1 MIQNN
6 GIRVALLTAGY
17 DEHYAFGVLSGLF
30 GRNVEIDF
38 IGNDVMEKAEI
49 VRNPQ
54 VRFFNLRGEHGPVA
68 SLPAKMARI
77 VRYYTKLM
85 NYAWASEAKIFH
97 ILWLNTR
104 FEYFERTVLN
114 GYYRLLGKKLVYT
127 AHNVNVRERD
137 GTDTWMNRSLLKIMY
152 RFYDHIFVHT
162 EKMKQQLVQEYGVK
176 ESRITVIPFGV
187 NDVIPRTGMSRREA
201 RQKLGVADRDHA
213 MLFFG
218 RIAPYKGLDLLVQ
231 ALPVM
236 AQTDPTVRLIIAGE
250 IKKSDCESHWDA
262 VQRMIDE
269 RGLRNRVI
277 QKIEYISDED
287 VEIYFKA
294 VDVLVMPYRHIYQSG
309 LPFLAYN
316 FGLPIVATDV
326 GSLREDIVE
335 GETGFVCR
343 ADDPDDLAK
352 AVCAYFGSEL
362 FRNLEDK
369 REKIMSRLHEKHSWT
384 GIGETIYRVYES
396 VAER

>member
-1 MIQNN
+1 MTINSD
-6 GIRVALLTAGY
+6 IRVALLTGGY

-30 GRNVEIDF
+30 GKDIKIDF

-54 VRFFNLRGEHGPVA
+54 VRFFNLRGHHGPAA
-68 SLPAKMARI
+68 SLPAKIRRI
-77 VRYYTKLM
+77 FRYYFKVF
-85 NYAWASEAKIFH
+85 NYASASEAKIFH

-104 FEYFERTVLN
+104 FEYFERTLLN

-127 AHNVNVRERD
+127 AHNVNARERD
-137 GTDTWMNRSLLKIMY
+137 GTDSWTNRCLLKVMY
-152 RFYDHIFVHT
+152 RFYDHTFVHT
-162 EKMKQQLVQEYGVK
+162 EKMKQQLVREYGVS

-201 RQKLGVADRDHA
+201 RQRLGVADTDHT

-231 ALPVM
+231 ALPKL
-236 AQTDPTVRLIIAGE
+236 AQSDPNIRLIIAGE
-250 IKKSDCESHWDA
+250 IKKRDCDAHWDD
-262 VQRMIDE
+262 VRRMIDE
-269 RGLRNRVI
+269 QGMKTHVI

-294 VDVLVMPYRHIYQSG
+294 ADVLVMPYRHIYQSG

-335 GETGFVCR
+335 GETGFVCK
-343 ADDPDDLAK
+343 AGDPEDLSK
-352 AVCAYFGSEL
+352 AVSTYFGSGL
-362 FRNLEDK
+362 FMNLEK
-369 REKIMSRLHEKHSWT
+369 EKEKIIRRLHERHSWSA
-384 GIGETIYRVYES
+384 IGETIYNVYKT
-396 VAER
+396 VAEM